1 VAPLADGYAAR
12 ALATETSRTGSAATK
27 VRERLLPAWYRLF
40 ARTGR
45 RPVASLYHQDLI
57 VKTGNFANTTW
68 LGQPIWQNVLDLWT
82 IQETISEIR
91 PALLIET
98 GTNRAGSALFY
109 AHLMD
114 LLGAGRVLT
123 IDILKLHEVEHPRI
137 DFLIGSSTDPAIV
150 EQARQAAAAA
160 DGPVMVILDG
170 DHSRDH
176 VARELELYA
185 PLVTPGSVLL
195 SQDGVIDELLMFSD
209 SRPGP
214 LPANRE
220 FLERHP
226 EFEHDRERNDRF
238 LLTHHPVGWLR
249 RRSA

>member
-1 VAPLADGYAAR
+1 
-12 ALATETSRTGSAATK
+12 
-27 VRERLLPAWYRLF
+27 
-40 ARTGR
+40 
-45 RPVASLYHQDLI
+45 
-57 VKTGNFANTTW
+57 
-68 LGQPIWQNVLDLWT
+68 
-82 IQETISEIR
+82 
-91 PALLIET
+91 
-98 GTNRAGSALFY
+98 
-109 AHLMD
+109 
-114 LLGAGRVLT
+114 
-123 IDILKLHEVEHPRI
+123 VEHPRI

-150 EQARQAAAAA
+150 EQARQAADAA

-195 SQDGVIDELLMFSD
+195 SQDGVIDKLRMFSD

-214 LPANRE
+214 LPANE
-220 FLERHP
+220 AFLESHP